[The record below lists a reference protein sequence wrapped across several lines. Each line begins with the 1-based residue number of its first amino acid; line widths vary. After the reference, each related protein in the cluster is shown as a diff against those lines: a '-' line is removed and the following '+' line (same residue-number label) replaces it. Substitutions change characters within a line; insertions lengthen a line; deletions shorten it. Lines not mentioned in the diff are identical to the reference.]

1 MKTIFVIG
9 NGFDLAHGLKT
20 SYGHFMDSID
30 DDKINNN
37 DLLFI
42 LKHVKNKGNWS
53 DIEYLYF
60 TLLKKC
66 DDIEGYLKDNFGI
79 LVDEYSSQHL
89 DNNFNEIKLL
99 LEEYLFSEQKN
110 LKLIDTYSNLFEE
123 FNDSDTLIL
132 DFNYTNTISE
142 YLQKFNSN
150 IQHIKIHGELLKTH
164 NPIVF
169 GYAANDEEAKYLTDK
184 NDEYLM
190 KNIKKLRYLLA
201 DNESRFKAMLE
212 TSLSKIDVYIL
223 GHSCGLSDR
232 LILNELFTH
241 INVEKITQLYY
252 NNMDEFLKTVIN
264 IDRVIDDYIV
274 SDKTTRSFQKLK
286 NYSFSK
292 AMIQHDC
299 SQNDIDSFKYY
310 IKVMKGIH
318 NLKNS
323 YMISSFS

>member
-1 MKTIFVIG
+1 
-9 NGFDLAHGLKT
+9 
-20 SYGHFMDSID
+20 
-30 DDKINNN
+30 
-37 DLLFI
+37 
-42 LKHVKNKGNWS
+42 
-53 DIEYLYF
+53 
-60 TLLKKC
+60 
-66 DDIEGYLKDNFGI
+66 
-79 LVDEYSSQHL
+79 
-89 DNNFNEIKLL
+89 
-99 LEEYLFSEQKN
+99 
-110 LKLIDTYSNLFEE
+110 
-123 FNDSDTLIL
+123 
-132 DFNYTNTISE
+132 
-142 YLQKFNSN
+142 
-150 IQHIKIHGELLKTH
+150 
-164 NPIVF
+164 
-169 GYAANDEEAKYLTDK
+169 
-184 NDEYLM
+184 M

-310 IKVMKGIH
+310 IKVMKDVH

-323 YMISSFS
+323 HMISSFS